1 MSSAT
6 VSAVQTRSR
15 RRQARRSS
23 CAARVIVGAD
33 EDILQYLQS
42 DDDSFF
48 GAPEISTDS
57 SSSEDE
63 SFLQPAAKTN
73 LSYSQQQKYPVSLT
87 VGATAV
93 AHLPKLEARLRKK
106 ILFLTIAM
114 SPMTNLQMKRR
125 W

>member
-33 EDILQYLQS
+33 EDVLQYLQS

-57 SSSEDE
+57 SNSEDE
-63 SFLQPAAKTN
+63 SFLQPAAKV
-73 LSYSQQQKYPVSLT
+73 PR
-87 VGATAV
+87 V
-93 AHLPKLEARLRKK
+93 ADSWSDSSSSSSETGSEASRKK

>member
-33 EDILQYLQS
+33 EDVVQYLQS
-42 DDDSFF
+42 DDDSFLEPQRSRLIV
-48 GAPEISTDS
+48 A
-57 SSSEDE
+57 
-63 SFLQPAAKTN
+63 AAKTN

-93 AHLPKLEARLRKK
+93 AHLRKK